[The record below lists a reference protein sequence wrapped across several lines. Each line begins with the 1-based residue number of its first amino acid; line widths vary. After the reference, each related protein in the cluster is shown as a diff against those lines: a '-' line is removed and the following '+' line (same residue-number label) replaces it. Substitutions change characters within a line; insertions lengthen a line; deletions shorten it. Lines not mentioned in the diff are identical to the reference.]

1 MLCWTMLRGRACHG
15 LVRGRVAAARLPRA
29 ALCARASSGSA
40 VQEKA
45 DNEWEDRALKLRRDI
60 KFLGEALGGELQS
73 GHKRAFDAVE
83 RMRTLSKD
91 WRELSESEGFPG
103 FGASHSPMAKVK
115 LQELVEEIAR
125 LPSDVI
131 HESARAFQH
140 FLALSNTA
148 ESHHRARRGNER
160 IIQSGSLKEAASSG
174 KFSEYPRQPQNTT
187 LGTVQRLLGTHPYA
201 KGELQGSASPEQ
213 IFEALCTQSV
223 EIVLTAHPTEVT
235 RRSVVQRHREIEKS
249 LRKIDQPNLRWDFE
263 ERHKANLTRQVQTLW
278 WTDEIRRD
286 KPTPWK
292 EARQGLEIVATSMWD
307 AVPGYLRRIDQEML
321 AAPGIGKPLPPDVAP
336 VRFASWMGG
345 DRDGNPNVTPQTT
358 KEVVLMSRLR
368 GASLVKEA
376 LVNLRQEICVS
387 EEKATPELLA
397 LLPERIAGS
406 HPDEPLTHFRGRS
419 IDNSTLQY
427 QPYSKLFSGLI
438 DRLVRSRYTVW

>member
-1 MLCWTMLRGRACHG
+1 M
-15 LVRGRVAAARLPRA
+15 
-29 ALCARASSGSA
+29 
-40 VQEKA
+40 
-45 DNEWEDRALKLRRDI
+45 
-60 KFLGEALGGELQS
+60 
-73 GHKRAFDAVE
+73 
-83 RMRTLSKD
+83 
-91 WRELSESEGFPG
+91 
-103 FGASHSPMAKVK
+103 
-115 LQELVEEIAR
+115 
-125 LPSDVI
+125 
-131 HESARAFQH
+131 
-140 FLALSNTA
+140 
-148 ESHHRARRGNER
+148 
-160 IIQSGSLKEAASSG
+160 
-174 KFSEYPRQPQNTT
+174 
-187 LGTVQRLLGTHPYA
+187 
-201 KGELQGSASPEQ
+201 
-213 IFEALCTQSV
+213 
-223 EIVLTAHPTEVT
+223 
-235 RRSVVQRHREIEKS
+235 QRHREIEKS
-249 LRKIDQPNLRWDFE
+249 LRKIDQPSLRWDFE
-263 ERHKANLTRQVQTLW
+263 ERHKESLARQVQTLW
-278 WTDEIRRD
+278 WTDEIRRE

-397 LLPERIAGS
+397 LLPEESAGL
-406 HPDEPLTHFRGRS
+406 HQDEPLTHFRGRS

-438 DRLVRSRYTVW
+438 DRLVRSLYTVS